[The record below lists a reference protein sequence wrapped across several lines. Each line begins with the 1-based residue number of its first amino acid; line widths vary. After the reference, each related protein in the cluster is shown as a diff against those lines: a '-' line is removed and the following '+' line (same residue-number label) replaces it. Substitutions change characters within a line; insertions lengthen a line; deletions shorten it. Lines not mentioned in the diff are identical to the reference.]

1 MDAMK
6 CTHTRTHI
14 RLRNNTTIYERA
26 RPPHGPNGKCTPTR
40 RATDSPTIRHSQQH
54 AQLRGLRSRGCVAR
68 RASCMRSRFASIR
81 LNNSSRMCEHARR
94 IFAVC
99 VSRGSLDWMGGS
111 KATASQQLRMA
122 DNRCSDGR
130 PTRFAWG
137 NRTLARTLWGIIS
150 ILHSHNQRNV
160 LSFHEN
166 SRMRF

>member
-1 MDAMK
+1 MDRVENAHQHGELQ
-6 CTHTRTHI
+6 TPPPFAIRSNTRSC
-14 RLRNNTTIYERA
+14 E
-26 RPPHGPNGKCTPTR
+26 
-40 RATDSPTIRHSQQH
+40 
-54 AQLRGLRSRGCVAR
+54 GCVRGVALPVGR
-68 RASCMRSRFASIR
+68 
-81 LNNSSRMCEHARR
+81 
-94 IFAVC
+94 AVC
-99 VSRGSLDWMGGS
+99 VAVLPRSDLIIHLECANTRAAYLLCACRAGVWTGWEGES
-111 KATASQQLRMA
+111 KATASQSQQLRMA